1 MKQSGWT
8 PAKTDKYVPKSI
20 VDKYCPADLKSKVE
34 KIKFTDGALS
44 VKIKT
49 TDKKELEQILKDYGI
64 KNFKTE
70 KDYIIVTT
78 EPSVIFELI
87 SETIVK
93 EISIL

>member
-1 MKQSGWT
+1 MKKSGWK

-20 VDKYCPADLKSKVE
+20 VNQYCPADLKSKVE
-34 KIKFTDGALS
+34 NIKFTDGTLT

-87 SETIVK
+87 LETIVK